1 MLREKRKQI
10 GKETENNHE
19 QRNFYHIGRPGRRR
33 KNNADSDDEGI
44 LGRPGEN
51 RSSYERTRR
60 NRYIRKTSRNS
71 FRQRKCGN
79 VRYHRDDDLRS
90 GQSAARGGTDS
101 PGTGAWRGG
110 DLRSFRGFQRSVSGI
125 RKRPGRCGSGSESVC
140 HGWAGTGQNLFH
152 GFGSGNRARTNRER
166 CAGSYGAGEVGF
178 SLQSL

>member
-44 LGRPGEN
+44 LGRPGEI

-60 NRYIRKTSRNS
+60 NRYIRKTSQNS

-79 VRYHRDDDLRS
+79 VRYH
-90 GQSAARGGTDS
+90 
-101 PGTGAWRGG
+101 
-110 DLRSFRGFQRSVSGI
+110 RSVSGI